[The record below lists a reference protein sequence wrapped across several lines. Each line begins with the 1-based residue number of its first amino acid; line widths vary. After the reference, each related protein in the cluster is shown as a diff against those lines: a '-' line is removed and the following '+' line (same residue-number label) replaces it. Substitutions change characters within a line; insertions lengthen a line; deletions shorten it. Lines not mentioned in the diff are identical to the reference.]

1 MTIDD
6 LEIMKINQQNYLE
19 VKQSTFL
26 VVCSFCLKDTSSTTD
41 LKLCGTAG
49 CLYKICSRSQR
60 HHFVANKYYC
70 NNCITVNNSI
80 DNDITKRLYTRNN
93 NDDCVTV
100 FGNSKGDDDI

>member
-1 MTIDD
+1 M
-6 LEIMKINQQNYLE
+6 
-19 VKQSTFL
+19 
-26 VVCSFCLKDTSSTTD
+26 CSFHLTEITSIAELKN
-41 LKLCGTAG
+41 CGTEG
-49 CLYKICSRSQR
+49 CLYKIYSRSQC
-60 HHFVANKYYC
+60 HHFVVNKFYC